1 MNNKLVDSHLGS
13 GMPVGDID
21 HDMFNVFKVNIYGE
35 LNKAKISRQRL
46 EESKKMNRRKTKN
59 IYPS

>member
-13 GMPVGDID
+13 DMPIGDVD
-21 HDMFNVFKVNIYGE
+21 NDMSHVLKGNIYGE
-35 LNKAKISRQRL
+35 LNKAKSSRQRL